1 VTGSGVGGDV
11 LTRLDTAAARRW
23 AVVTR
28 AAFAARRAEID
39 ALNVFPVPDGDTG
52 TNLYLTFD
60 AALDAARVEYEERER
75 SGRPVDDTDLATE
88 ADAFARALLLTARGN
103 SGVIL
108 SQIFRGFADEAAAT
122 GVSGI
127 DAQGLAAA
135 MTRADELAWSSVAHP
150 VEGTILSVSRAAAAA
165 ARATVDDDGED
176 LYAVSSAA
184 LEAARTALAET
195 PSQLPRLAQAGVVD
209 AGGAGYVL
217 LLESLERVVTGDV
230 LAESLAGEDPLRRR
244 PGWTQPATPVRR
256 GGDLEPGGPAY
267 EVMYL
272 LSDASDEAVE
282 VLKQRLDGLGD
293 SLLVV
298 GAGDLHNVH
307 VHVDDVGAAIEAGIA
322 AGRPHRIRVT
332 HFHDQLATAPD
343 QDAQAVVTCA
353 AGEGLAGTFR
363 AAGAWVVASGPRRR
377 ANAGQFLEAARSTG
391 AGRVILL
398 PNDGDTLLAA
408 NAAAK
413 VAAEEGID
421 LRVVAARTAVQ
432 GIAALAVYDP
442 DRPFGDN
449 VLTMSSAA
457 AATRNGAVTVATK
470 EALTSGGPCRPGDVL
485 GVVDGDIVLVG
496 DDLTR
501 IGTDVV
507 ERLLSSGGELLTV
520 VSGEDAT
527 PALGEDVAA
536 AVRRHRRDLEVT
548 HIYGGQPLY
557 PLLLGVE

>member
-1 VTGSGVGGDV
+1 VGGDV

-536 AVRRHRRDLEVT
+536 AVRRHRRDLEVS